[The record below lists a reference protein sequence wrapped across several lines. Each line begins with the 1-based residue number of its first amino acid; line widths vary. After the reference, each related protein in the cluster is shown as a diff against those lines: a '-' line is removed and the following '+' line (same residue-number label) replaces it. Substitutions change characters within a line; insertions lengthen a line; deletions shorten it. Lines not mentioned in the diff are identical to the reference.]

1 MTKCVALGG
10 RTAMLITV
18 WNKTNFCI
26 HMTFL
31 QTVSKRQI
39 IKTAAPMMKT
49 AASKMF
55 HALTL
60 ACIA

>member
-1 MTKCVALGG
+1 MGL
-10 RTAMLITV
+10 TV

-26 HMTFL
+26 HMTVL
-31 QTVSKRQI
+31 KTVSKRQI
-39 IKTAAPMMKT
+39 IKTAAQMMKT